1 MFENNYNTETNTKE
15 TEYVPTADVMQEQN
29 EKKKKGGF
37 KKFLK
42 AVFSLCL
49 VAGVG
54 AGSVFGYKYIK
65 DHPFDKENG
74 EDTKSVV
81 TQTKAPE
88 EYVASPMFS
97 LSKSEGSLT
106 PQEIY
111 KKCIPSVVGVTST
124 FDLAIN
130 TGNGF
135 FGGGSNSKQAVGTG
149 TGIVMSEDGYIITNA
164 HVICDTETTSK
175 AVKASKVSV
184 MLSDKNEYDAEI
196 VGYDTQADVA
206 LLKIDAPNLTAAE
219 FGDSAALEVGDSAY
233 AIGNP
238 LGFDLFGTLTVGYVS
253 GLDREVG
260 TDASVISLIQT
271 DAAINNGNSG
281 GPLINDKGQVIGI
294 NSMKLSNTYTNQAM
308 IEGLGFAI
316 PMNQAMDIVSQL
328 KDNGKVIRTKLGI
341 SCTNIT
347 SQNASQIGE
356 NVTAADGVY
365 VSSVEKDSACDKAG
379 IKEGDIIVGVDDAS
393 VQNINELN
401 QIKNKHKA
409 GDKITLKI
417 IREKKFETVEVV
429 LQADDSSEEDTEQ
442 QAADNNEQQTPDY
455 GKNPEL
461 PKNDGGQGSNGGS
474 GQYDPFGDFFGD
486 FFGGGLNPF
495 GW

>member
-1 MFENNYNTETNTKE
+1 MFENNYNTETNTQE
-15 TEYVPTADVMQEQN
+15 TEYVPTADINQ
-29 EKKKKGGF
+29 EKKKKSGS
-37 KKFLK
+37 KKILK
-42 AVFSLCL
+42 AVVSLCL

-54 AGSVFGYKYIK
+54 AGSIFGYKYAK
-65 DHPFDKENG
+65 DHPFDKGNN
-74 EDTKSVV
+74 EDTKSSSV
-81 TQTKAPE
+81 QTKAPE

-97 LSKSEGSLT
+97 LSKSDGALT

-124 FDLAIN
+124 FDFVVSQN
-130 TGNGF
+130 NGF
-135 FGGGSNSKQAVGTG
+135 FGGGTSNKQAVGTG

-164 HVICDTETTSK
+164 HVICDTETTST
-175 AVKASKVSV
+175 AVKASKVTV
-184 MLSDKNEYDAEI
+184 MLSDKTEYDANI

-206 LLKIDAPNLTAAE
+206 LLKIDASDLTAAE
-219 FGDSAALEVGDSAY
+219 FGDSAALAVGDSAY

-238 LGFDLFGTLTVGYVS
+238 LGFDLFGTLTVGYIS
-253 GLDREVG
+253 GLDRQVG
-260 TDASVISLIQT
+260 TDASVINLIQT

-294 NSMKLSNTYTNQAM
+294 NSMKLSSTYTNQAM

-316 PMNQAMDIVSQL
+316 PMNQAMELISQI
-328 KDNGKVIRTKLGI
+328 KEYGKVIRTKLGI

-347 SQNASQIGE
+347 SQNASQLGE

-365 VSSVEKDSACDKAG
+365 VNSVDKDSACDKAG
-379 IKEGDIIVGVDDAS
+379 IMAGDIIVGVDDAS

-417 IREKKFETVEVV
+417 IRENKFQTVEVV
-429 LQADDSSEEDTEQ
+429 LQADDSTEEPEEQ
-442 QAADNNEQQTPDY
+442 TQSGDNQQIPNY
-455 GKNPEL
+455 GQNPEL
-461 PKNDGGQGSNGGS
+461 PKDDGYGSGGGQG
-474 GQYDPFGDFFGD
+474 QQIDPFDFFGD
-486 FFGGGLNPF
+486 FFNNPF

>member
-15 TEYVPTADVMQEQN
+15 TEYVPVAETVQQ
-29 EKKKKGGF
+29 EKKKKGGS

-54 AGSVFGYKYIK
+54 AGSIFGYRYVK
-65 DHPFDKENG
+65 DHPFDKDNG
-74 EDTKSVV
+74 SDTKSIVSEN
-81 TQTKAPE
+81 KAPE
-88 EYVASPMFS
+88 DYVASPMFS

-124 FDLAIN
+124 FN
-130 TGNGF
+130 YVVNQNSGF
-135 FGGGSNSKQAVGTG
+135 FGGGSSSQQAVGTG

-175 AVKASKVSV
+175 AVKASKVTV
-184 MLSDKNEYDAEI
+184 MLSDESEHDAEI
-196 VGYDTQADVA
+196 VGYDSQADVA
-206 LLKIDAPNLTAAE
+206 LLKIDASNLTAAE
-219 FGDSAALEVGDSAY
+219 FGDSAALTVGDSAY

-238 LGFDLFGTLTVGYVS
+238 LGFDLFGTLTVGYIS

-260 TDASVISLIQT
+260 TDASIINLIQT

-294 NSMKLSNTYTNQAM
+294 NSMKLSSAYTNQAM

-316 PMNQAMDIVSQL
+316 PMNQAMELISQI
-328 KDNGKVIRTKLGI
+328 KEYGKVIRTKLGI
-341 SCTNIT
+341 SCVNIT
-347 SQNASQIGE
+347 SQTASQLGE
-356 NVTAADGVY
+356 DVTAADGVY

-379 IKEGDIIVGVDDAS
+379 IQAGDIIVGVDDAS

-401 QIKNKHKA
+401 QIKNKHKE

-417 IREKKFETVEVV
+417 IRDKKFETVEVI
-429 LQADDSSEEDTEQ
+429 LQADDSSEDDDQ
-442 QAADNNEQQTPDY
+442 QANDNNIQQTPEY
-455 GKNPEL
+455 GQNPEL
-461 PKNDGGQGSNGGS
+461 PNNGNGQGQNGGNGS
-474 GQYDPFGDFFGD
+474 GGGSYNPFGDFFGD
-486 FFGGGLNPF
+486 FFNDPF
-495 GW
+495 GFGW